1 MVISNLKI
9 GTSYFFYPLRGI
21 CERKYT
27 LPEYRNLPKLSAC
40 KNDLL
45 LMRGVVEKS
54 RKYDDMLIL
63 DDSVGRAYDANEKII
78 QFVEKYKGDNE
89 IDEVLLYFSGHGNF
103 ENNEFYYGWGDY
115 EKTRKRQTCL
125 GNTEIDGFLRS
136 LNAKLTVK
144 IIDAC
149 NSGVP
154 YLKGNSG
161 FDKFLSNSKDAFQKC
176 YFLFSSQN
184 DEPSGADSQISLFT
198 KSILN
203 SLKSFDEGKGARYRD
218 IINYVSDEFD
228 KNGGQTPFFVTQC
241 DYTDVFLEVNS
252 EIKSVL
258 GSELLRD
265 SSDAVADL
273 GSSDVPVTL
282 LDLVR
287 KDAGKYVPFEDVNKY
302 LEYFKKKLSAE
313 KLNPV
318 LKDLYA
324 IEVDEI
330 TNLKDVPQ
338 IKDIASWIQTKN
350 KETYTQLHFVS
361 VPYEEK
367 VLKNPFALRIH
378 ASLFASE
385 EDYKTVTKYREEVD
399 SFSNTLEMPYTS
411 LNVVFK
417 GLLPNLMNVSL
428 CVVPVLS
435 RTSVCFFISKIDYKR
450 SGWDDQV
457 MDSFSAKWEF
467 KEVLYEQTA
476 IDEVESKAF
485 HKVEQYV
492 IDLLKSKFPVK
503 GNEN

>member
-1 MVISNLKI
+1 MNIAILMAQS
-9 GTSYFFYPLRGI
+9 
-21 CERKYT
+21 
-27 LPEYRNLPKLSAC
+27 EYRSAPKLPAC
-40 KNDLL
+40 KNDLQ
-45 LMRGVVEKS
+45 LMKLVVESSK
-54 RKYDDMLIL
+54 KYDDILIL
-63 DDSVGRAYDANEKII
+63 DDSVGRAYDANEQII
-78 QFVEKYKGDNE
+78 QFVEKYKGGDQ

-103 ENNEFYYGWGDY
+103 ENNEFYYVWDDY

-154 YLKGNSG
+154 YLKGDSG
-161 FDKFLSNSKDAFQKC
+161 FDKFLSISKDAFQKC

-184 DEPSGADSQISLFT
+184 DETSGADFQISLFT

-203 SLKSFDEGKGARYRD
+203 SLKNFDEGKCVRYRD
-218 IINYVSDEFD
+218 VMNYVTDEFE
-228 KNGGQTPFFVTQC
+228 KNGVQTPFFVTQC
-241 DYTDVFLEVNS
+241 DNTDVFLEINA

-265 SSDAVADL
+265 SSDTLTEL
-273 GSSDVPVTL
+273 GSSDVPATL

-287 KDAGKYVPFEDVNKY
+287 KDAGKYVPFEDVNKH
-302 LEYFKKKLSAE
+302 LEHFRKMLSAE
-313 KLNPV
+313 ELNPV

-330 TNLKDVPQ
+330 ANLNDVPQ
-338 IKDIASWIQTKN
+338 IKGVASWIQTKN
-350 KETYTQLHFVS
+350 KDTYTRLHFIS

-367 VLKNPFALRIH
+367 VPKNPFALRIH
-378 ASLFASE
+378 SSLFGSE
-385 EDYKTVTKYREEVD
+385 EDYKTVTKYRKEID

-457 MDSFSAKWEF
+457 MDPFSAKWEC
-467 KEVLYEQTA
+467 KEVPYEQVA
-476 IDEVESKAF
+476 IDEVEQNAF

-492 IDLLKSKFPVK
+492 IDLLNSKFPVK

>member
-1 MVISNLKI
+1 MNIAILMAQS
-9 GTSYFFYPLRGI
+9 
-21 CERKYT
+21 
-27 LPEYRNLPKLSAC
+27 EYRGAPKLPAC
-40 KNDLL
+40 KNDLQ
-45 LMRGVVEKS
+45 LMKRVVESSK
-54 RKYDDMLIL
+54 KYDDILIL
-63 DDSVGRAYDANEKII
+63 DDSVGRAYDANEQII
-78 QFVEKYKGDNE
+78 QFVEKYKGGDK

-103 ENNEFYYGWGDY
+103 ENNEFYYVWDDY

-154 YLKGNSG
+154 YLKGDSG
-161 FDKFLSNSKDAFQKC
+161 FDKFLSISKDAFQKC

-184 DEPSGADSQISLFT
+184 DETSGADFQISLFT

-203 SLKSFDEGKGARYRD
+203 SLKNFDEGKGVRYRD
-218 IINYVSDEFD
+218 VMNYVTDEFE
-228 KNGGQTPFFVTQC
+228 KNGVQTPFFVTQC
-241 DYTDVFLEVNS
+241 DNTDVFLEINA

-258 GSELLRD
+258 GSELLRA
-265 SSDAVADL
+265 SSDTLTEL

-287 KDAGKYVPFEDVNKY
+287 KDAEKYVPFEDVNKY
-302 LEYFKKKLSAE
+302 LEHFRKKLSTE
-313 KLNPV
+313 ELNPV
-318 LKDLYA
+318 LKDLYT
-324 IEVDEI
+324 IKVDEI

-338 IKDIASWIQTKN
+338 IKDIASWIQTRN
-350 KETYTQLHFVS
+350 KETYTRLHFIS

-367 VLKNPFALRIH
+367 VPKYPLLRIRS
-378 ASLFASE
+378 SLFASE
-385 EDYKTVTKYREEVD
+385 EDYKTVTKYREEIN

-457 MDSFSAKWEF
+457 MDSFSAKWEY
-467 KEVLYEQTA
+467 KEVPYEQAA

>member
-1 MVISNLKI
+1 MAQS
-9 GTSYFFYPLRGI
+9 
-21 CERKYT
+21 
-27 LPEYRNLPKLSAC
+27 EYRGAPKLPAC
-40 KNDLL
+40 KNDLQ
-45 LMRGVVEKS
+45 LMKRVVESSK
-54 RKYDDMLIL
+54 KYDDILIL
-63 DDSVGRAYDANEKII
+63 DDSVGRAYDANEQII
-78 QFVEKYKGDNE
+78 QFVEKYKGDDK

-103 ENNEFYYGWGDY
+103 ENNEFYYVWDDY

-161 FDKFLSNSKDAFQKC
+161 FDKFLSISKDVFQKC

-184 DEPSGADSQISLFT
+184 DETSGADFQISLFT

-203 SLKSFDEGKGARYRD
+203 SLKNFDEGKGVRYRD
-218 IINYVSDEFD
+218 IMNYVSDEFE
-228 KNGGQTPFFVTQC
+228 KNGVQTPFFVTQC
-241 DYTDVFLEVNS
+241 DNTDVFLDVNS

-265 SSDAVADL
+265 SSGAVAEL
-273 GSSDVPVTL
+273 GPSNVPITL

-287 KDAGKYVPFEDVNKY
+287 KDAEKYVPFEDVNKY
-302 LEYFKKKLSAE
+302 LEHFRKKLSAE
-313 KLNPV
+313 ELNPV
-318 LKDLYA
+318 LKDLYT
-324 IEVDEI
+324 IKVDEI

-338 IKDIASWIQTKN
+338 IKDIASWIQTRN
-350 KETYTQLHFVS
+350 KETYTRLHFIS

-367 VLKNPFALRIH
+367 VPKYPLLRIRS
-378 ASLFASE
+378 SLFASE
-385 EDYKTVTKYREEVD
+385 EDYKTVTKYREEIN

-417 GLLPNLMNVSL
+417 GLFPNLMNVSL
-428 CVVPVLS
+428 GVVPVLS

-457 MDSFSAKWEF
+457 MDSFSAKWEY
-467 KEVLYEQTA
+467 KEVPYEQAA
-476 IDEVESKAF
+476 IDEVAKKAF

-492 IDLLKSKFPVK
+492 IDLLKSKFPVN